1 MRVLLWIDC
10 QLTIGWSQ
18 CGQVK
23 ALSTKLQKVKVYAS
37 SVHGL
42 NLLFHRF
49 LPTGTEWSARHCAA
63 SILASKGPSQ
73 RFSGNYVF
81 SARARK
87 QSQRFVEIASCA
99 VVLLRGPCERIHVL
113 FFF

>member
-49 LPTGTEWSARHCAA
+49 LPTGTGWSARHCAGIKGTQPA
-63 SILASKGPSQ
+63 ILWQLCFQ
-73 RFSGNYVF
+73 R
-81 SARARK
+81 ARAQAESTFRGDC
-87 QSQRFVEIASCA
+87 E
-99 VVLLRGPCERIHVL
+99 LRCGS
-113 FFF
+113 FAWSM